1 MFFIFLV
8 FLNKKNESF
17 FIYSPCKKSFQN
29 FKNFLLYLDE
39 KCQCNLSEDEM
50 KMFSF
55 SCSFCNNI
63 NTVDFQ
69 QICTPYTIF
78 YLRNM
83 EINNRIDE
91 EINNLL
97 KITKEKL
104 NLQKNL

>member
-1 MFFIFLV
+1 MNHFLFIH
-8 FLNKKNESF
+8 S
-17 FIYSPCKKSFQN
+17 CKKSFKN

-97 KITKEKL
+97 KITNEKL
-104 NLQKNL
+104 NLQKDL

>member
-1 MFFIFLV
+1 MSHFL
-8 FLNKKNESF
+8 FTQLCRS
-17 FIYSPCKKSFQN
+17 CKKSFKI
-29 FKNFLLYLDE
+29 FKICLSYFNE
-39 KCQCNLSEDEM
+39 KCQCNLSDDEM
-50 KMFSF
+50 KIFSF

-63 NTVDFQ
+63 NSVDFQ
-69 QICTPYTIF
+69 QICNPYTIF

-97 KITKEKL
+97 KITNEKL

>member
-8 FLNKKNESF
+8 FLNKKNS
-17 FIYSPCKKSFQN
+17 CKKSFKN

-78 YLRNM
+78 YLRDM
-83 EINNRIDE
+83 EINNKIDE

-104 NLQKNL
+104 NLRKKL

>member
-1 MFFIFLV
+1 
-8 FLNKKNESF
+8 
-17 FIYSPCKKSFQN
+17 
-29 FKNFLLYLDE
+29 
-39 KCQCNLSEDEM
+39 M
-50 KMFSF
+50 KIFSF

-63 NTVDFQ
+63 NSVDFQ
-69 QICTPYTIF
+69 QICNPYTIF

-97 KITKEKL
+97 KITNEKL

>member
-1 MFFIFLV
+1 MSHFL
-8 FLNKKNESF
+8 FTQLCRS
-17 FIYSPCKKSFQN
+17 CKKSFIKI
-29 FKNFLLYLDE
+29 FKICLSYFNE
-39 KCQCNLSEDEM
+39 KCQCNLSDDEM
-50 KMFSF
+50 KIFSF

-63 NTVDFQ
+63 NSVDFQ
-69 QICTPYTIF
+69 QICNPYTIF

>member
-8 FLNKKNESF
+8 FLNKKDESF
-17 FIYSPCKKSFQN
+17 FIYSPCKKSFKN

-78 YLRNM
+78 YLRDM
-83 EINNRIDE
+83 EINNKIDE

-104 NLQKNL
+104 NLQKKL

>member
-1 MFFIFLV
+1 MNHFLFIH
-8 FLNKKNESF
+8 SG
-17 FIYSPCKKSFQN
+17 KKSFKN

-78 YLRNM
+78 CLRNM

-104 NLQKNL
+104 NLQKKL

>member
-8 FLNKKNESF
+8 FLNKKNS
-17 FIYSPCKKSFQN
+17 CKKSFKN

-78 YLRNM
+78 YLRDM
-83 EINNRIDE
+83 EISNKIDE

-97 KITKEKL
+97 KIKEKL
-104 NLQKNL
+104 NLRKKL